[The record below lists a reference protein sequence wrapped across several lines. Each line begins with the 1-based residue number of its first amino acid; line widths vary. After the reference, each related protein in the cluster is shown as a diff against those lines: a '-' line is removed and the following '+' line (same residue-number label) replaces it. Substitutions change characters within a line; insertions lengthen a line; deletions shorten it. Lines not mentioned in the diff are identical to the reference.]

1 MKKICRGL
9 PFACKEGQL
18 TQNSSLLTRLLL
30 LIVELNCDLGPAE
43 VDFVVSQLEQVEGAN
58 KEKLC
63 KLNWLKLAKQDLSII
78 FAFERCHYLED

>member
-1 MKKICRGL
+1 MQKICRDL

-18 TQNSSLLTRLLL
+18 TQNSSLLKRLLL

-63 KLNWLKLAKQDLSII
+63 KLN
-78 FAFERCHYLED
+78 